1 MKVITKL
8 REQGVMVDVTRLD
21 VTVPEQAAM
30 LVADIETQAPIA
42 GIFHLAMVLDDRL
55 LARQVSA
62 LAPQALLP
70 CSNLP
75 REVAFLAHL
84 EANSC
89 CNPLTNLINGTLWS
103 ADRGKL
109 EPRCTPKGTWRLE
122 LA

>member
-1 MKVITKL
+1 
-8 REQGVMVDVTRLD
+8 MVDVTMLD

-70 CSNLP
+70 CSSLP

-84 EANSC
+84 EADSKDSK
-89 CNPLTNLINGTLWS
+89 LIHVAALLQT
-103 ADRGKL
+103 
-109 EPRCTPKGTWRLE
+109 
-122 LA
+122 